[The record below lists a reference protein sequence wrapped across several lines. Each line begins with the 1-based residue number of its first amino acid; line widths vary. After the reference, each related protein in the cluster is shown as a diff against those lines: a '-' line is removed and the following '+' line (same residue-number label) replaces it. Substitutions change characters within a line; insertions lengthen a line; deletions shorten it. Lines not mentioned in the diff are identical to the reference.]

1 MKRVICSF
9 VFNGNTFYGYVAVT
23 VYCVYVYVNIW
34 PKE

>member
-9 VFNGNTFYGYVAVT
+9 VFNGNTFCGCVAVT